1 MAQTLR
7 DSAHA
12 ELSTGIDRLVGCSLE
27 SSRKSGVYEMSE
39 TLLTEDRQRCGD
51 AIENTSDVYVDY
63 LLPVFDPQLVVDP
76 PRKEIH
82 KC

>member
-1 MAQTLR
+1 
-7 DSAHA
+7 
-12 ELSTGIDRLVGCSLE
+12 
-27 SSRKSGVYEMSE
+27 MSE